1 MHYKFENFLNYER
14 GVKSKANG
22 FICFKTVESCK
33 LRMESP
39 DKLGRFIWQISIR
52 VTFH

>member
-22 FICFKTVESCK
+22 FIK
-33 LRMESP
+33 LFEFSN
-39 DKLGRFIWQISIR
+39 
-52 VTFH
+52 